1 MSLADAHVHGVRVD
15 WGALFVGRGARR
27 VALPTYA
34 FQRRRYWLASG
45 AGAGDASALGQS
57 PAGHPLLGAA
67 VELAGDREGLVFTG
81 RLSLTGHSWLADH
94 AVMGTVLL
102 PGAGF
107 VELALAAAE
116 RVGAQEVEE
125 LTLHAP
131 LLLSEQGA
139 YQVQLVLSEPDEAG
153 GRSIEI
159 YSRAEASSDELEVS
173 EWMLHASGVLAG
185 QQGSL
190 PGFEGLTEGWP
201 PSGAEQLDVGEFYER
216 VAEAGYEYGPSFQGL
231 RQAWRSGQEVFVEV
245 ALPEEQEGQAQGF
258 CVHPALFDA
267 ALHGLALGAPEGEQA
282 QVPFSFSG
290 VRLYARGASELRV
303 HLSMQEG
310 APGLVAVDSAGD
322 PVFSVERIQL
332 RAIDHAALRAKAPR
346 VHDALFELDWVPLA
360 VGEAGVG
367 RAVLV
372 GEGGVGRAV
381 LLGSAEELDGAGIEL
396 ERHLDLDALQAAL
409 ERGEP
414 APEVVLVSA
423 QTLAEP
429 AVSEPAGGESA
440 GGEPAGGD
448 GELAGAVHRLTVCVL
463 GLLQGFLAVE
473 GLGEARLVLI
483 TRGALAVRG
492 EAPDLLQAALPG
504 LLRSACV
511 EHPGRLSLID
521 VDASEASV
529 GCSGGCVGE

>member
-1 MSLADAHVHGVRVD
+1 MLAGLREVAEGLSFSKPRLPIVSNVSGELLSAEQAVSPDYWARHARETVRFSDGIRSLEQAGVTRFLELGPDGTLSALAAQCLSVEAEEGALIAPSMRAHRPQEESLIGFLADAHVHGVRVD
-15 WGALFVGRGARR
+15 WGALFAGRGARR

-45 AGAGDASALGQS
+45 AGAGDASALGLS

-67 VELAGDREGLVFTG
+67 VELAGDREGLLFTG
-81 RLSLTGHSWLADH
+81 RLSLTGHSWLGDH

-107 VELALAAAE
+107 VELALTAAE
-116 RVGAQEVEE
+116 RVGAQEIEE

-139 YQVQLVLSEPDEAG
+139 YQVQLVLTEPDEAG
-153 GRSIEI
+153 ARSIEI

-173 EWMLHASGVLAG
+173 EWTLHASGVLAG

-201 PSGAEQLDVGEFYER
+201 PPGAEQLDVGEFYER

-267 ALHGLALGAPEGEQA
+267 ALHGLALGAPEGEGV

-303 HLSMQEG
+303 HLSVQEG

-332 RAIDHAALRAKAPR
+332 RAIDHAALRAKAPGA
-346 VHDALFELDWVPLA
+346 HDALFELDWVPLPA
-360 VGEAGVG
+360 GEAGVG

-372 GEGGVGRAV
+372 GEAWCWARGAAGLRGGAGRCGYRARAPLRSGRA
-381 LLGSAEELDGAGIEL
+381 AG
-396 ERHLDLDALQAAL
+396 RA
-409 ERGEP
+409 
-414 APEVVLVSA
+414 
-423 QTLAEP
+423 
-429 AVSEPAGGESA
+429 
-440 GGEPAGGD
+440 
-448 GELAGAVHRLTVCVL
+448 
-463 GLLQGFLAVE
+463 
-473 GLGEARLVLI
+473 
-483 TRGALAVRG
+483 
-492 EAPDLLQAALPG
+492 
-504 LLRSACV
+504 
-511 EHPGRLSLID
+511 
-521 VDASEASV
+521 
-529 GCSGGCVGE
+529 